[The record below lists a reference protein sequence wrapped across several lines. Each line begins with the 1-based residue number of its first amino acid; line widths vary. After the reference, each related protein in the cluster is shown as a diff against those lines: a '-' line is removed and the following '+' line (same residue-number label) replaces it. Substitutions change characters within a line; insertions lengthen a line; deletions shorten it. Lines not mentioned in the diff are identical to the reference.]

1 MEARSWLEQGATIL
15 WGQLREQVH
24 EDEGTVNRL
33 ANRYAKALHKVL
45 AEHRNMDA
53 DEIVFGGEFSP
64 DIDVS
69 NAAIRR
75 VDQFKEDLVY
85 IQGCRLEWDLQ
96 TAGIW

>member
-1 MEARSWLEQGATIL
+1 
-15 WGQLREQVH
+15 
-24 EDEGTVNRL
+24 VNRL